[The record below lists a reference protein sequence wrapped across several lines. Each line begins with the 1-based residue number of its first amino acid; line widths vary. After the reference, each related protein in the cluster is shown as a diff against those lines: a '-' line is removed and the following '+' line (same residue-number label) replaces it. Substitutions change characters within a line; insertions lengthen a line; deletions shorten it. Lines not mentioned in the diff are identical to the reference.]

1 MSYRWCIWYVLLVAT
16 GCKSQQRQADV
27 EEVIRLDVVSI
38 VDFGAVPNDN
48 IDDSEAIQKAVNFAI
63 GGKNSSHVYCPPG
76 VYDLDQGIV
85 IANQDNK
92 GEFFFT
98 TLTLSGHISTY
109 SSNQRLGS
117 STVFRLR
124 KPTFCIA
131 FQTARNCVV
140 ENIVFEGSST
150 YTGNISHILNGTEK
164 DWGQASNA
172 RTDIFS
178 PSCAIVIDPFHV
190 NVASDHRYPGC
201 SDYYKNQATGGSSMV
216 LIRGCSF
223 TKHYIAFANNPSG
236 VITNG
241 DNMRIEQSNV
251 SFCHTFWS
259 AGQTQSRANSISNV
273 YAMFVHTFI
282 DGTQIGSQ
290 NGTPPFVR
298 NLNLAGFCK
307 QLVNTNT
314 GFSGINFSQC
324 YLEGVWSLGMAI
336 GDYVSFDQCQIKFA
350 KPTSEFFMPPFLLHT
365 NNVATF
371 NNCDIQFFDNCKTRM
386 PILFNAS
393 SVKISG
399 GSIQG
404 GVLLAGGYTNAG
416 GDAMHNVSL
425 DNVQIRC
432 LGKIAGKPNSAI
444 PKSNLKD
451 EIIMGGEV
459 RSTNGGILF
468 VNHSTTYHTYFTE
481 TQNIKINQTDKTA
494 FFTTTK
500 PGQYKIGDNLV
511 TDQYVPS
518 KSAGFS
524 KNIKVRSPLGF
535 IVEINGNQI
544 TLQGVPMGFPEGSA
558 SLFCVTYPQ
567 IQPEVVGSTRV
578 NSNLITNVDFDE
590 MNWQPKV
597 GDRVYTRDFSEGSY
611 ITIIDLKKKQITMS
625 TYAIPSRNNAT
636 NGPVEYQRAK

>member
-1 MSYRWCIWYVLLVAT
+1 
-16 GCKSQQRQADV
+16 
-27 EEVIRLDVVSI
+27 
-38 VDFGAVPNDN
+38 
-48 IDDSEAIQKAVNFAI
+48 
-63 GGKNSSHVYCPPG
+63 
-76 VYDLDQGIV
+76 
-85 IANQDNK
+85 
-92 GEFFFT
+92 
-98 TLTLSGHISTY
+98 
-109 SSNQRLGS
+109 
-117 STVFRLR
+117 
-124 KPTFCIA
+124 
-131 FQTARNCVV
+131 
-140 ENIVFEGSST
+140 
-150 YTGNISHILNGTEK
+150 
-164 DWGQASNA
+164 
-172 RTDIFS
+172 
-178 PSCAIVIDPFHV
+178 
-190 NVASDHRYPGC
+190 
-201 SDYYKNQATGGSSMV
+201 
-216 LIRGCSF
+216 
-223 TKHYIAFANNPSG
+223 
-236 VITNG
+236 
-241 DNMRIEQSNV
+241 
-251 SFCHTFWS
+251 
-259 AGQTQSRANSISNV
+259 
-273 YAMFVHTFI
+273 
-282 DGTQIGSQ
+282 
-290 NGTPPFVR
+290 
-298 NLNLAGFCK
+298 
-307 QLVNTNT
+307 
-314 GFSGINFSQC
+314 
-324 YLEGVWSLGMAI
+324 
-336 GDYVSFDQCQIKFA
+336 
-350 KPTSEFFMPPFLLHT
+350 
-365 NNVATF
+365 
-371 NNCDIQFFDNCKTRM
+371 
-386 PILFNAS
+386 
-393 SVKISG
+393 
-399 GSIQG
+399 
-404 GVLLAGGYTNAG
+404 
-416 GDAMHNVSL
+416 MHNVSL

-511 TDQYVPS
+511 TDQYVQS

-544 TLQGVPMGFPEGSA
+544 ILQGVPMGFPEGPA